1 MFNNFLDLINYLK
14 NCDAKYQVTE
24 IIDSINIYVEKNYM
38 NQIGINTLSDLIGI
52 SPNYLSKIYKIKTGE
67 NFVDHLTSVRIK
79 KAIELIQSGQ
89 FTTIKTVAEKVG
101 YFSSRY
107 FTKVFLK
114 STGITP
120 SEYIKKSTIGKI
132 SGLD

>member
-1 MFNNFLDLINYLK
+1 
-14 NCDAKYQVTE
+14 
-24 IIDSINIYVEKNYM
+24 M